1 MVTTSQTHLA
11 RSWREAARK
20 GTGNGEL
27 YRYLKSG
34 ISPQMYQVM
43 RRQIAENAMLI
54 SNTPYNIAYYVVN
67 EIQEQ
72 YMGGN
77 RPAGVLEMLMEQF
90 PLASRNRVK
99 LIARTEIGKASTT
112 LTMAQAFDIGAEW
125 YLWSTSEDQ
134 RVRSSHRHMEDVI
147 VNFNDPP
154 SPEALIGEKS
164 YGKYHAGNI
173 WNCRCFCAPVIDF
186 DHIVFPH
193 KVYIHGQIY
202 RMSKTQFRKAVA

>member
-1 MVTTSQTHLA
+1 MDNSQWKPPKSLEDRYEKSLWNLLNEAWGWVSLQSLTVDSLLTNLASLINHPQFAKECQKLATGMVTTSQTHLA

-125 YLWSTSEDQ
+125 YLWSTWK
-134 RVRSSHRHMEDVI
+134 M
-147 VNFNDPP
+147 
-154 SPEALIGEKS
+154 
-164 YGKYHAGNI
+164 
-173 WNCRCFCAPVIDF
+173 
-186 DHIVFPH
+186 
-193 KVYIHGQIY
+193 
-202 RMSKTQFRKAVA
+202 